1 MNRRARVEKDEDR
14 DVRAEGHAVVR
25 TTVVAVAAAE
35 ALLKLG
41 SLVN

>member
-1 MNRRARVEKDEDR
+1 MKKAGDRR

-25 TTVVAVAAAE
+25 TRVVVAVAAAE